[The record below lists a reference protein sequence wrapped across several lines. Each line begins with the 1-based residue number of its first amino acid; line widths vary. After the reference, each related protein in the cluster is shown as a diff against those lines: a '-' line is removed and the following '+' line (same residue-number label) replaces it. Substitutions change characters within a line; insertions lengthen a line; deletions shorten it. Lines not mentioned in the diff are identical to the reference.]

1 MHRASAVDKLAMLSE
16 DGELGHEYPRLEEP
30 RAKGNDR
37 KLKVMLQQPLA
48 ERSPALDKRSTK
60 IARNTD
66 EHPLPT
72 RMEEE
77 PLRIRDPKTLQL
89 TDFKVNADYM
99 GSCFAFADTL
109 RGRDQ
114 RQGLHTCTRPDCCG
128 DAFRKVI
135 ELGGKAAS
143 GKTDAQALEIY
154 LGRDWS
160 DVMGSFAPDT
170 RKEMTMNAHVYALT
184 EENGKHKLA
193 FERRSTPP
201 GFWRTDMPTSQEA
214 LEDRAKIKATEDKA
228 VMERWLD
235 ATRRGGRWR
244 FRDE

>member
-16 DGELGHEYPRLEEP
+16 DGELGHKDPRLEKP

-37 KLKVMLQQPLA
+37 KLEVMLQQPLA
-48 ERSPALDKRSTK
+48 GISPALDKRSTNVA
-60 IARNTD
+60 INTD

-72 RMEEE
+72 RMEEK

-89 TDFKVNADYM
+89 TDFKVNPDHM

-114 RQGLHTCTRPDCCG
+114 RRGLHTCTRSDCCG

-160 DVMGSFAPDT
+160 DVLSSFTHDT

-184 EENGKHKLA
+184 EENGKHKQA

-201 GFWRTDMPTSQEA
+201 GFWRTDMPTTQEA
-214 LEDRAKIKATEDKA
+214 LEDRAKIKDIEDKA
-228 VMERWLD
+228 IMERWLD